1 MSPVTV
7 PKFIGARIK
16 RKEDPRLITGRA
28 TYTDDIVLP
37 RMAYV
42 KIVRSTEAHAKL
54 QTVNVAAAK
63 LRPGVI
69 AVITGEDVKDRI
81 APLPVAHKIADLKV
95 PPHYALARGE
105 VHHVGEA
112 IVAVIAETAAQATD
126 AAEHVVVDYAPLPVV
141 TDVEKAAGGAPFV
154 HADLGTNVAFAFPLK
169 AGDPDAQL
177 ARAPVRLKQRIMN
190 QRLIPVAIEPRCV
203 VADYDAGYQKL
214 TLTST
219 TQIPHLLRLL
229 LGAVLSL
236 PEHKIRVVAPE
247 VGGGFGSKL
256 NFYPEEVLLAHLSQR
271 LGRPLKWTETRT
283 EGFLSTIHGR
293 DQLAD
298 VEIGADQDGR
308 LLALKVR
315 LWQDLGA
322 YHQLL
327 TPVIPTLTVLML
339 PGCYTVK
346 DIEVHL
352 EGVFTNK
359 TPTDAYR
366 GAGRPE
372 ATFIIERAMDLIAD
386 ATGKDP
392 AEVRRINF
400 PPANAFPFVTAT
412 GLAYDSGNYQ
422 GSLDKLIANAGYAAL
437 RKEQV
442 AKRAKGELMGIG
454 LTTYVE
460 VCGLGPSAAMPAGGW
475 EACELEVRRSGKIVV
490 KTGSSP
496 HGQGEETTFAQIAA
510 DGFGLTPDDVEVVHG
525 DTDAVAEG
533 IGTFGS
539 RNQAVGGA
547 ALARCV
553 ETVRTKA
560 RRIAAHLLEASVDD
574 IVFADG
580 KLFPKGVPAK
590 AKTFMDIVNVAYL
603 ADQLPQEIEPGLSAV
618 HFFEP
623 TNFTF
628 PFGAHLAVVDVDQET
643 GKVTLR
649 RYVAVDDC
657 GKIINPMIV
666 EGQLHGGIAQGVAQA
681 LFEEAIYDANGQLVT
696 GELMDYA
703 VPKATFL
710 PSWELDHTVTASP
723 VNVLGAKGVGEAGTI
738 ASASAIMNAVVDAL
752 KPFGVKHM
760 DMPAKSERVWRAMQ
774 GGAR

>member
-1 MSPVTV
+1 MSITV
-7 PKFIGARIK
+7 PKFIGARIR

-28 TYTDDIVLP
+28 TYSDDIVLP

-42 KIVRSTEAHAKL
+42 KLIRSTQAHAKL
-54 QTVNVAAAK
+54 TNVDVAAARR
-63 LRPGVI
+63 RPGVI
-69 AVITGEDVKDRI
+69 AVLTGEDVKDRI
-81 APLPVAHKIADLKV
+81 GALPVAHKIADLKV
-95 PPHYALARGE
+95 PSHWALAQGE
-105 VHHVGEA
+105 VRHVGEA
-112 IVAVIAETAAQATD
+112 IVAIVAESAAQATD
-126 AAEHVVVDYAPLPVV
+126 AMEHVVVDYEILPVV
-141 TDVEKAAGGAPFV
+141 TDVEKSAAGGPFV
-154 HADLGTNVAFAFPLK
+154 HADLGTNVAFTFPFK

-177 ARAPVRLKQRIMN
+177 AKAPVRIRQRIMN

-219 TQIPHLLRLL
+219 TQIPHLVRLL

-256 NFYPEEVLLAHLSQR
+256 NFYPEEPLLAHLSQR
-271 LGRPLKWTETRT
+271 LGRPMKWTETRT
-283 EGFLSTIHGR
+283 EGFVATIHGR

-298 VEIGADQDGR
+298 VEIGADKDGR
-308 LLALKVR
+308 LLALKVK

-322 YHQLL
+322 YHMLL

-339 PGCYTVK
+339 PGCYTIK
-346 DIEVHL
+346 DIEVEL
-352 EGVFTNK
+352 KGVFTNK

-372 ATFIIERAMDLIAD
+372 ATFIIERAMDLIAQ
-386 ATGKDP
+386 ATDKDP
-392 AEVRRINF
+392 VEVRRLNF
-400 PPANAFPFVTAT
+400 PAADAFPFVTAT

-422 GSLDKLIANAGYAAL
+422 GTLDRLIHNADYSSL
-437 RKEQV
+437 RKEQET
-442 AKRAKGELMGIG
+442 KRRNGELMGIG
-454 LTTYVE
+454 VTTYVE

-475 EACELEVRRSGKIVV
+475 EACELEVRRSGKLVV
-490 KTGSSP
+490 KTGASP

-510 DGFGLTPDDVEVVHG
+510 DGFGLTPDDVEIVHG
-525 DTDAVAEG
+525 DTDQVAEG

-547 ALARCV
+547 ALARCI

-560 RRIAAHLLEASVDD
+560 RRIAAHLLEASLDD
-574 IVFADG
+574 IVFEDG
-580 KLFPKGVPAK
+580 KLFPKGVPAR
-590 AKTFMDIVNVAYL
+590 AKTFMDIVNAAYL

-628 PFGAHLAVVDVDQET
+628 PFGAHLAVVDVDRDT
-643 GKVTLR
+643 GQVTLR

-657 GKIINPMIV
+657 GVIINPMIV
-666 EGQLHGGIAQGVAQA
+666 EGQVHGGIAQGVAQA
-681 LFEEAIYDANGQLVT
+681 LFEEAIYDTDGQLVT

-703 VPKATFL
+703 VPKAGFL
-710 PSWELDHTVTASP
+710 PSWEVDHTVTPSP

-738 ASASAIMNAVVDAL
+738 AAASTIMNAVVDAL
-752 KPFGVKHM
+752 KPYGVTHM

-774 GGAR
+774 GGSK

>member
-1 MSPVTV
+1 MPVTV
-7 PKFIGARIK
+7 PKFIGARVR

-42 KIVRSTEAHAKL
+42 KLVRSTQAHAKL
-54 QTVNVAAAK
+54 TKVDVAAAK
-63 LRPGVI
+63 QMPGVI
-69 AVITGEDVKDRI
+69 AVVTGEDIKDRI
-81 APLPVAHKIADLKV
+81 APLPVAHKIPDLKV
-95 PPHYALARGE
+95 PAHTALAMGE
-105 VHHVGEA
+105 VRHVGEA
-112 IVAVIAETAAQATD
+112 IVAIVADTAAQATD
-126 AAEHVVVDYAPLPVV
+126 AAEHVVVDYEPLPAV
-141 TDVEKAAGGAPFV
+141 TDVEQAAAGAPFV
-154 HADLGTNVAFAFPLK
+154 HADLGTNVAFTFPFK

-177 ARAPVRLKQRIMN
+177 AKAPVKIRQRIMN

-203 VADYDAGYQKL
+203 IADYDAGYQKL

-256 NFYPEEVLLAHLSQR
+256 NLYPEEPLLAHLSQR
-271 LGRPLKWTETRT
+271 LGRPVKWTETRT
-283 EGFLSTIHGR
+283 EGFLATIHGR
-293 DQLAD
+293 DQLAE
-298 VEIGADQDGR
+298 VEVGAGKDGR
-308 LLALKVR
+308 LLALKVK

-346 DIEVHL
+346 DVAVEL
-352 EGVFTNK
+352 KGVFTDK

-372 ATFIIERAMDLIAD
+372 ATFIIERVMDLIAA

-392 AEVRRINF
+392 AEVRRLNF
-400 PPANAFPFVTAT
+400 PAANAFPYLTAT
-412 GLAYDSGNYQ
+412 GLTYDSGNYQ
-422 GSLDKLIANAGYAAL
+422 GTLDKLLEKAHYAKL
-437 RKEQV
+437 RKEQ
-442 AKRAKGELMGIG
+442 AEQRAKGALMGIG
-454 LTTYVE
+454 LSTYVE

-475 EACELEVRRSGKIVV
+475 EACELEVRRSGKVVV
-490 KTGSSP
+490 KTGASP
-496 HGQGEETTFAQIAA
+496 HGQGEETTFAQIVA
-510 DGFGLTPDDVEVVHG
+510 DGFGLTPDDVEIVHG

-539 RNQAVGGA
+539 RAQAVGGA

-560 RRIAAHLLEASVDD
+560 RRIAAHLLEASVED
-574 IVFADG
+574 IIFEDG
-580 KLFPKGVPAK
+580 KLFPTGVPAK

-628 PFGAHLAVVDVDQET
+628 PFGAHLAVVDVDKDT

-657 GKIINPMIV
+657 GTLINPMIV

-681 LFEEAIYDANGQLVT
+681 LFEEAVYDAGGQLVT

-703 VPKATFL
+703 VPKAAFL
-710 PSWELDHTVTASP
+710 PSWELDHTVTPTP

-738 ASASAIMNAVVDAL
+738 ASGAAIMNAVVDAL
-752 KPFGVKHM
+752 QPYGVKHM
-760 DMPAKSERVWRAMQ
+760 DMPATAQKVWRAMQ
-774 GGAR
+774 GGAK